1 MTYTRKQQGKKTKKS
16 RNNRNHNYKKN
27 NKKYGGVV
35 PAVTISTATKAG
47 LFGKKAITAV
57 KVGSKLSKGNLSNLG
72 VGIIDDAL
80 LHSSHYLFGKK
91 GKKNKKQKG
100 GDGGAIEAL
109 KTTLET
115 ADKIPGITFIPAYKI
130 FSGLKYK
137 LFDLLNV
144 VKNEKIL
151 NVLNSKEMTAEEI
164 KKQIKIIIGG
174 DENIK
179 NEIDKFKDVCSN
191 LDKITSLPIIGKQLD
206 KAIPHREELCMAFTE
221 FNDNE
226 NIENTEEK
234 TNNVLEYNTTEIEN
248 PKETTDDIIE
258 KNTTEIENP
267 KETTD
272 DVLEN
277 NDIIENPKEI
287 TTNVLKNNDNIEN
300 PKETTDDVLENND
313 NIENPK
319 EITTNVLENNDNI
332 ENPKEITTNVLNE
345 TTNIQEK
352 DNCIKTSGFV
362 KSITGA
368 TEFCYPSKK
377 GGSRKSHKSNRKG
390 SRKSR
395 KSHKKKIN
403 STL

>member
-1 MTYTRKQQGKKTKKS
+1 MSYTQKQQGQKTKKT
-16 RNNRNHNYKKN
+16 RNNRNRNYKKN

-80 LHSSHYLFGKK
+80 LHGSHYLFGKK
-91 GKKNKKQKG
+91 GKKDKKQKG

-130 FSGLKYK
+130 FSGLKDK

-179 NEIDKFKDVCSN
+179 NNIDKFKDVCSN

-221 FNDNE
+221 FNDTE
-226 NIENTEEK
+226 NIENVEEK
-234 TNNVLEYNTTEIEN
+234 TNNVIEDNTTEIENPKETTDDVLENNDNIEN

-267 KETTD
+267 KE
-272 DVLEN
+272 
-277 NDIIENPKEI
+277 
-287 TTNVLKNNDNIEN
+287 
-300 PKETTDDVLENND
+300 
-313 NIENPK
+313 
-319 EITTNVLENNDNI
+319 
-332 ENPKEITTNVLNE
+332 ITTNVLNE
-345 TTNIQEK
+345 TTNIEEK

-395 KSHKKKIN
+395 KSSKSSKSHTKK
-403 STL
+403 

>member
-1 MTYTRKQQGKKTKKS
+1 MSYTRKQQGKKTKKS
-16 RNNRNHNYKKN
+16 RNNRNRNYKKN

-35 PAVTISTATKAG
+35 PTVTISTATKAG

-80 LHSSHYLFGKK
+80 LHGSHYLFGKK
-91 GKKNKKQKG
+91 GKKDKKQKG
-100 GDGGAIEAL
+100 GDGDPIELL

-130 FSGLKYK
+130 FSGLKDK

-179 NEIDKFKDVCSN
+179 NNIDKFKDVCSN

-206 KAIPHREELCMAFTE
+206 KAIPHREELCLAFTE
-221 FNDNE
+221 FNDAE
-226 NIENTEEK
+226 IIENLDETANDIVKETKNIDTQE
-234 TNNVLEYNTTEIEN
+234 TTVDVLENNGNIDTQ
-248 PKETTDDIIE
+248 
-258 KNTTEIENP
+258 
-267 KETTD
+267 ETTD

-277 NDIIENPKEI
+277 NAGENENIDETANDIVKETKNIDTQETTDVVLENNAGE
-287 TTNVLKNNDNIEN
+287 NVNPIKTPENVVTETENIEN
-300 PKETTDDVLENND
+300 PSKTTDDVLENNNDID
-313 NIENPK
+313 NK
-319 EITTNVLENNDNI
+319 
-332 ENPKEITTNVLNE
+332 
-345 TTNIQEK
+345 
-352 DNCIKTSGFV
+352 NCIKTSGFV
-362 KSITGA
+362 KTVTGA
-368 TEFCYPSKK
+368 TEFCYPRKK
-377 GGSRKSHKSNRKG
+377 GGSRKSHKKTTRK
-390 SRKSR
+390 SRKSKKSPR
-395 KSHKKKIN
+395 KSHKKK
-403 STL
+403 